1 MFFVVF
7 FPFGYFEYGSTR
19 YEQGGFG
26 LFFLS
31 HLFFEF

>member
-7 FPFGYFEYGSTR
+7 FLFCYFRYGSTR
-19 YEQGGFG
+19 YEQEGLG

-31 HLFFEF
+31 HLFVES